1 MEFLDIDVSKPVA
14 RIDVY
19 RVVCTKKR
27 EINVLAL
34 TFRQSQ
40 KTVGSFNAKVVHRF
54 GLIRL
59 LFVQTVDILTC
70 NGIANNRNHILI

>member
-1 MEFLDIDVSKPVA
+1 MEFLDIDVSQPVA
-14 RIDVY
+14 SIHVY
-19 RVVCTKKR
+19 RVVFTKKR

-34 TFRQSQ
+34 GQSQ
-40 KTVGSFNAKVVHRF
+40 KTLGCFNAMVVHRF
-54 GLIRL
+54 GLIQL